1 MSLKASAAAAL
12 FLTLL
17 LAGCTATDD
26 GPDAPEPGHFNAA
39 SPWPTTPSFDNPLP
53 ASITGL
59 EPVAR
64 LAQSNGDPWP
74 SGSGNFVLGDYVF
87 GSALNFGFFIAD
99 VSDPANPVLVYNAT
113 VPDGE
118 TPFARK
124 AEVIA
129 HPDGRRTLVLATQS
143 SGMHF
148 WDVTDPANAV
158 WASSLEFERNHYIAV
173 VPGTEL
179 VFNNPSA
186 GAGGSNA
193 LIDASNPYDPRIL
206 GDYGTHGCH
215 GTTFQGKPG
224 DALFRAY
231 CAGIQRTEVWDLAGL
246 NVSAPDFGIHLL
258 AVVDIADNPVSGTPV
273 FNPPIPSN
281 PTGVTST
288 PVRSLHHFATA
299 SDDGSILI
307 IGDEHRGGNN
317 PGACFY
323 NDPVTGKSTPLGAL
337 WFFDI
342 SDPADPQMLGWITPP
357 LVEPTTPTPPT
368 LPPGTE
374 PTVIGQVLGSAYTAV
389 PNCTAHFGQVIPG
402 HDKIVIGWYSAGV
415 LLIDFSDP
423 ANPTIVDQYQP
434 EGINTWSA
442 RYSNGY
448 VFTGDITRGMEV
460 LRLV

>member
-1 MSLKASAAAAL
+1 MTSARRSLLAL
-12 FLTLL
+12 LSLTAL
-17 LAGCTATDD
+17 LAGCVDPGDGDADSSGAFSPSNPWSTQPSFADALPAD
-26 GPDAPEPGHFNAA
+26 AQGFEFVAQLKGPDGQAWPEG
-39 SPWPTTPSFDNPLP
+39 
-53 ASITGL
+53 G
-59 EPVAR
+59 
-64 LAQSNGDPWP
+64 
-74 SGSGNFVLGDYVF
+74 GNFVLGDYVF
-87 GSALNFGFFIAD
+87 GSALNHGFFIAD

-113 VPDGE
+113 LPDGE

-143 SGMHF
+143 NGMHF
-148 WDVTDPANAV
+148 WNVTDPANAE
-158 WASSLEFERNHYIAV
+158 WASVLEFERNHYIAV

-186 GAGGSNA
+186 GAGGDNA
-193 LIDASNPYDPRIL
+193 LVDAHDPYNPRIL
-206 GDYGTHGCH
+206 GTYGSHGCH

-231 CAGIQRTEVWDLAGL
+231 CAGIQRTEVWDMTGL
-246 NVSAPDFGIHLL
+246 NVSARDFGIKLHT
-258 AVVDIADNPVSGTPV
+258 VVDIADNPVSGTPV
-273 FNPPIPSN
+273 TNPPIPTN
-281 PTGVTST
+281 PTGITQT

-307 IGDEHRGGNN
+307 VGDEHRGGGN
-317 PGACFY
+317 PGACY
-323 NDPVTGKSTPLGAL
+323 VNDPITGKSTPLGAL

-342 SDPADPQMLGWITPP
+342 SDPTDPQMLSWIS
-357 LVEPTTPTPPT
+357 PPT
-368 LPPGTE
+368 VAPVAPNVPTDPNTD
-374 PTVIGQVLGSAYTAV
+374 PTVASQLAGAAYTAV

-402 HDKIVIGWYSAGV
+402 QDKIVIGWYSAGV

-423 ANPTIVDQYQP
+423 ANPVILDQYQP
-434 EGINTWSA
+434 EGVNTWSA

-448 VFTGDITRGMEV
+448 VFTGDMARGMDV

>member
-1 MSLKASAAAAL
+1 MQRVLVAA
-12 FLTLL
+12 LL
-17 LAGCTATDD
+17 LAAGLAGCAD
-26 GPDAPEPGHFNAA
+26 GDKDAVPAGQY
-39 SPWPTTPSFDNPLP
+39 SPAQPWSTTPSYANVLP
-53 ASITGL
+53 DGPVTGL
-59 EPVAR
+59 EFVAR
-64 LAQSNGDPWP
+64 LEADGGPWP
-74 SGSGNFVLGDYVF
+74 SGGGNFVIGDYVF
-87 GSALNFGFFIAD
+87 GSALGFGFFIAD
-99 VSDPANPVLVYNAT
+99 VSDPAHPHIVYNTTANS
-113 VPDGE
+113 E

-143 SGMHF
+143 NGMHF

-158 WASSLEFERNHYIAV
+158 WASVLEFERNHYIAV

-193 LIDASNPYDPRIL
+193 LIDAHDPYNPRIL

-231 CAGIQRTEVWDLAGL
+231 CAGIQRTEVWDMTGL
-246 NVSAPDFGIHLL
+246 DVTARDFGIHLY
-258 AVVDIADNPVSGTPV
+258 AVVDIADNPISGTPI
-273 FNPPIPSN
+273 FNPPIPAN

-307 IGDEHRGGNN
+307 IGDEHRGGGN
-317 PGACFY
+317 PGACFF
-323 NDPVTGKSTPLGAL
+323 NDPLTGKSTPLGAL

-342 SDPADPQMLGWITPP
+342 KNPADPQLLSWFS
-357 LVEPTTPTPPT
+357 PPT
-368 LPPGTE
+368 VLPQQASLITNP
-374 PTVIGQVLGSAYTAV
+374 PTGPEYVGQQLGAAYTAI

-402 HDKIVIGWYSAGV
+402 KNAIVIGWYSAGV
-415 LLIDFSDP
+415 MLIDFSD
-423 ANPTIVDQYQP
+423 ATNPRILDQYQP
-434 EGINTWSA
+434 AGVNTWSS
-442 RYSNGY
+442 RYQNGY
-448 VFTGDITRGMEV
+448 VFTGDINRGMEV
-460 LRLV
+460 LKIV

>member
-1 MSLKASAAAAL
+1 MTPKATLAAL
-12 FLTLL
+12 LFLAAT
-17 LAGCTATDD
+17 LAGCSADD
-26 GPDAPEPGHFNAA
+26 GGDDAPPAGTFTPAH
-39 SPWPTTPSFDNPLP
+39 PWSTTPSFPSTLP
-53 ASITGL
+53 STITGL

-64 LAQSNGDPWP
+64 LVGPDGQPWP
-74 SGSGNFVLGDYVF
+74 TGGGNFVLGDYVF
-87 GSALNFGFFIAD
+87 GSALNYGFFIAD
-99 VSDPANPVLVYNAT
+99 VSDPADPVLVYNAT

-143 SGMHF
+143 NGMHF
-148 WDVTDPANAV
+148 WDVTDPAKAV
-158 WASSLEFERNHYIAV
+158 WASSLEFTRNHYVAV

-186 GAGGSNA
+186 GSGGDNA
-193 LIDASNPYDPRIL
+193 LVDAHDPYNPVIL
-206 GDYGTHGCH
+206 GTYGTYGCH

-231 CAGIQRTEVWDLAGL
+231 CAGIQRTEVWDLSGL
-246 NVSAPDFGIHLL
+246 DVAAPHFGIELL
-258 AVVDIADNPVSGTPV
+258 TYVDVADNPVSGTPV
-273 FNPPIPSN
+273 TNPPIPSN
-281 PTGVTST
+281 PTGITTT

-307 IGDEHRGGNN
+307 IGDEHRGGGN
-317 PGACFY
+317 PGACFLHED
-323 NDPVTGKSTPLGAL
+323 NTGTSTPLGAL

-342 SDPADPQMLGWITPP
+342 SDPEDPQLLSWITPP
-357 LVEPTTPTPPT
+357 TVSPVAPATPANPATD
-368 LPPGTE
+368 
-374 PTVIGQVLGSAYTAV
+374 PTVANQLVGAGYTAV

-423 ANPTIVDQYQP
+423 ASPSIVDQYQP
-434 EGINTWSA
+434 DGINTWSA

-448 VFTGDITRGMEV
+448 VFTGDMARGMEV
-460 LRLV
+460 LKLV

>member
-1 MSLKASAAAAL
+1 MIQKAFVATLL
-12 FLTLL
+12 FLAAS
-17 LAGCTATDD
+17 LAGCTSED
-26 GPDAPEPGHFNAA
+26 GGDETPPPGTFN
-39 SPWPTTPSFDNPLP
+39 SSHPWSTTPSFSNPLP
-53 ASITGL
+53 SSITGF
-59 EPVAR
+59 EAVGR
-64 LAQSNGDPWP
+64 LNTAEGTPWP
-74 SGSGNFVLGDYVF
+74 TGGGNFVLGDYVF
-87 GSALNFGFFIAD
+87 GSALNFGFFIAN
-99 VSDPANPVLVYNAT
+99 VSDPAAPVLVYNAT

-143 SGMHF
+143 NGMHF

-231 CAGIQRTEVWDLAGL
+231 CAGIQRTEVWDLAEL
-246 NVSAPDFGIHLL
+246 NVSAHDFGIRMH
-258 AVVDIADNPVSGTPV
+258 AIVDVADNPVSGTPV

-307 IGDEHRGGNN
+307 IGDEHRGGGN

-342 SDPADPQMLGWITPP
+342 SDPTNPELLSWITPD
-357 LVEPTTPTPPT
+357 LVQPVAPTTPSNPATD
-368 LPPGTE
+368 
-374 PTVIGQVLGSAYTAV
+374 PTVVNQLLGSSYTAV

-402 HDKIVIGWYSAGV
+402 HDQIVIGWYSAGV

-423 ANPTIVDQYQP
+423 ANPHITAQYQP
-434 EGINTWSA
+434 DGINTWSA

-448 VFTGDITRGMEV
+448 VFTGDMTRGMEV
-460 LRLV
+460 LKLV

>member
-1 MSLKASAAAAL
+1 MTWSVQPLVLVSLLAAAVV
-12 FLTLL
+12 
-17 LAGCTATDD
+17 AGCTTNDGKEAQVEGFAT
-26 GPDAPEPGHFNAA
+26 APSWQGTL
-39 SPWPTTPSFDNPLP
+39 PTNP
-53 ASITGL
+53 TRL

-64 LAQSNGDPWP
+64 LTYADGSVWP
-74 SGSGNFVLGDYVF
+74 EGSGNFVLGDYVF
-87 GSALNFGFFIAD
+87 GSALNHGFFISD
-99 VSDPANPVLVYNAT
+99 VSDPTHPVLVYNAT

-148 WDVTDPANAV
+148 WDVTDVHNPV
-158 WASSLEFERNHYIAV
+158 WAAKLEFEANHYVAV

-179 VFNNPSA
+179 VFNNPSK
-186 GAGGSNA
+186 GVGGSNA
-193 LIDASNPYDPRIL
+193 LIDAHDPYNPRIL

-215 GTTFQGKPG
+215 GTTFQGQPG
-224 DALFRAY
+224 ETLFRAY

-258 AVVDIADNPVSGTPV
+258 TYVDLADNPISGTPIT
-273 FNPPIPSN
+273 NPPIPTN
-281 PTGVTST
+281 PTGVTTT

-299 SDDGSILI
+299 NDDGTILI
-307 IGDEHRGGNN
+307 IGDEHRGGGN
-317 PGACFY
+317 PGACFVH
-323 NDPVTGKSTPLGAL
+323 DEATGLSTPLGAL

-342 SDPADPQMLGWITPP
+342 RDLANPVLLSWIS
-357 LVEPTTPTPPT
+357 PPT
-368 LPPGTE
+368 VAPESPSVITNPNTD
-374 PTVIGQVLGSAYTAV
+374 PTVVAQALGSAYTAV

-402 HDKIVIGWYSAGV
+402 HDLIVIGWYSAGV

-423 ANPTIVDQYQP
+423 AAPTILDQYQP
-434 EGINTWSA
+434 EGVNTWSA

-448 VFTGDITRGMEV
+448 VFTGDMARGMEV
-460 LRLV
+460 LKLV

>member
-1 MSLKASAAAAL
+1 MRTILLAGLLLAAAL
-12 FLTLL
+12 SGCAADPADED
-17 LAGCTATDD
+17 AGRFSAERPWSTTA
-26 GPDAPEPGHFNAA
+26 
-39 SPWPTTPSFDNPLP
+39 SFDNPLP
-53 ASITGL
+53 ATLTGL

-64 LAQSNGDPWP
+64 LTQANSSDPWFT
-74 SGSGNFVLGDYVF
+74 GGGNYVLGDYVF
-87 GSALNFGFFIAD
+87 GSALDHGFFIAD
-99 VSDPANPVLVYNAT
+99 VSDPASPRLVYNAT

-143 SGMHF
+143 NGMHF
-148 WDVTDPANAV
+148 WDVTDPEQPV
-158 WASSLEFERNHYIAV
+158 WASSLEFTRNHYVAV

-186 GAGGSNA
+186 GAGGDNA
-193 LIDASNPYDPRIL
+193 LVDARDPYNPVIL
-206 GDYGTHGCH
+206 GTYGTHGCH

-246 NVSAPDFGIHLL
+246 DVSAPHFGIQLL
-258 AVVDIADNPVSGTPV
+258 AYVDLADNPVSGTPV
-273 FNPPIPSN
+273 TNPPIPSN
-281 PTGVTST
+281 PTGVTTT

-307 IGDEHRGGNN
+307 IGDEHRGGGN

-342 SDPADPQMLGWITPP
+342 SDPADPQLLGWITPP
-357 LVEPTTPTPPT
+357 TVPPVA
-368 LPPGTE
+368 PGATA
-374 PTVIGQVLGSAYTAV
+374 PSDPSDPATVGQAVGQAYTAV

-402 HDKIVIGWYSAGV
+402 KDAIVIGWYSAGV

-423 ANPTIVDQYQP
+423 ANPRIVDQYQP

-448 VFTGDITRGMEV
+448 VFTGDIARGMEV
-460 LRLV
+460 LKLV